1 MKRIVIALLGLLA
14 LPLVAQQ
21 GQPAKP
27 RIAGMEPAGTGDWQ
41 AADSRT
47 RRELRPLP
55 YGLREILQLRPR
67 AFVEYPA
74 WWEPN
79 GTLRLGTNGTSS
91 IGLLGEEVKEVI
103 PEAARRPL
111 APEFNFW
118 QVDYTKL
125 VPVLVRAIQEQ
136 QEQLRARTEEV
147 EALRRE
153 LAELQ
158 RQLDDLRQQRM
169 RHSDGHRYAE
179 PTPGINTADALLGQN
194 IPNPHDGTTAI
205 PCYVPSG
212 VSRAELVITDAS
224 GRIVR
229 IIGVSTRDAWTSV
242 TLDMNDFATG
252 SYEYRLLLDGRVVAS
267 RIMQLV
273 R

>member
-14 LPLVAQQ
+14 LPLAAQQ

-74 WWEPN
+74 WWEPD
-79 GTLRLGTNGTSS
+79 GTLRLGTNGTAS

-147 EALRRE
+147 EALRR
-153 LAELQ
+153 LPNCVPNWRRSKPRCAKSH
-158 RQLDDLRQQRM
+158 RRAKRSAAPAWSCRKPSWGRTSRTPSM
-169 RHSDGHRYAE
+169 RPRAS
-179 PTPGINTADALLGQN
+179 PTPCPQG
-194 IPNPHDGTTAI
+194 
-205 PCYVPSG
+205 
-212 VSRAELVITDAS
+212 
-224 GRIVR
+224 
-229 IIGVSTRDAWTSV
+229 
-242 TLDMNDFATG
+242 
-252 SYEYRLLLDGRVVAS
+252 
-267 RIMQLV
+267 
-273 R
+273 